1 MRQTLPSCLVVV
13 LSVAAVGAQKGGDV
27 AQQAAEANAP
37 TVILQAAHTQWVE
50 SLTLII
56 CTLVTAVVAPVVV
69 MWARKKFTVKN
80 GG

>member
-1 MRQTLPSCLVVV
+1 MRQALPSCLLIM
-13 LSVAAVGAQKGGDV
+13 LSAAAIGAQKGGDV

-37 TVILQAAHTQWVE
+37 TVIIRAANTQWVE

-69 MWARKKFTVKN
+69 MWARKKFALKN

>member
-1 MRQTLPSCLVVV
+1 VKPGLSGGTLV
-13 LSVAAVGAQKGGDV
+13 LLSAVAAAAQKSGDV

-37 TVILQAAHTQWVE
+37 TVIIRAANTQWVE

-69 MWARKKFTVKN
+69 MWARKKFALKN

>member
-37 TVILQAAHTQWVE
+37 TVIIQAVNTQWVE

-56 CTLVTAVVAPVVV
+56 CTLAASFDV
-69 MWARKKFTVKN
+69 
-80 GG
+80 